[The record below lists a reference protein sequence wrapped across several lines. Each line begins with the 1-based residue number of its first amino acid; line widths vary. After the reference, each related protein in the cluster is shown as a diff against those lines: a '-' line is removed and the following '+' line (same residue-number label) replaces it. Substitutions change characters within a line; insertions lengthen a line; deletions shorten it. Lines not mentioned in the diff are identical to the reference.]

1 MTNSVDEISMTAAQL
16 RAAVLREMRKDS
28 EQMTLSEVA
37 KTFKRSQETI
47 KRWVRNGDFPSP
59 YYIGSQSYNSAYW
72 DRKFILNWIKD
83 KTRKANATAE
93 ELLDY
98 DPTKVW

>member
-1 MTNSVDEISMTAAQL
+1 MMNDMTDEMTVTVAQI
-16 RAAVLREMRKDS
+16 RAAVISEMKKDS
-28 EQMTLSEVA
+28 EQMTISEVA

-47 KRWVRNGDFPSP
+47 KRWVRNGDFPAP
-59 YYIGSQSYNSAYW
+59 YHIAGSQYW

-98 DPTKVW
+98 DPAKVW